1 MGSRIISRTDKDQLI
16 MMTRILVENIIV
28 PHKAGQSADFA
39 DNTAISSAAKKIKKQ
54 FGVSTKNC
62 VIHRKSVDARK
73 KAAIKLVYSVCADI
87 PLDSADAEAKLE
99 TGFKLYSEGS
109 FEVVFGTDKLNSRP
123 VIAGFGP
130 AGIFCAL
137 ALAERGYRPIVY
149 ERGGNVKSRIEA
161 VERFKLTGRLDVNT
175 NIQFGAG
182 GAGTFSDGKLTTR
195 INDPLCAYVL
205 KKLVELGAPEDITTK
220 AKPHIG
226 TDILIRVVENAEE
239 KLKLLGGE
247 VIYNSKIEISG
258 DEAYVHGEKIDY
270 GVLVLSVGHSA
281 RDTYAELLA
290 SGYAVEPKAFSVGVR
305 IEHLQSEL
313 DRAMLGDFAGDKT
326 IGHAEYGLSH
336 RRGDRGVY
344 SFCMCPGGE
353 VVPAASEEGG
363 VVTNGMSRRLRDGV
377 NSNAAI
383 AVSVKHED
391 YGATPSGA
399 IAFQR
404 ELESRA
410 FAAGGKTY
418 AAPMQ
423 TVGDFLNGQ
432 HGTQASRIVPSYMN
446 GNVVPSDMRGIL
458 PAFVCGMLDEGLRAF
473 GKKIAGFDADDVP
486 MTGVETRTSAPVRI
500 MRGDGLTAFAHERIY
515 PCGEGAGYAGGI
527 MSAAIDGLRVARAV
541 MEKYA
546 PLD

>member
-1 MGSRIISRTDKDQLI
+1 MI
-16 MMTRILVENIIV
+16 RILAENIII
-28 PHKAGQSADFA
+28 PHEAGRSSEAAD
-39 DNTAISSAAKKIKKQ
+39 TAALSSAAKKITKQ
-54 FGVSTKNC
+54 FGCEAKNLT
-62 VIHRKSVDARK
+62 IHRKSVDARK
-73 KAAIKLVYSVCADI
+73 KNAIKLVYSVCTDI
-87 PLDSADAEAKLE
+87 PLTSDVFESRVDK
-99 TGFKLYSEGS
+99 GFKLYSEAC
-109 FEVVFGTDKLNSRP
+109 FDVKCGTEKLCGRP

-137 ALAERGYRPIVY
+137 ALAERGYRPLVY
-149 ERGGNVKSRIEA
+149 ERGGDVRRRVKA
-161 VERFKLTGRLDVNT
+161 VEHFNMTGELDTAT

-205 KKLVELGAPEDITTK
+205 KKLVELGAPKDIVTK

-226 TDILIRVVENAEE
+226 TDILIKVVEMAEE
-239 KLKLLGGE
+239 KLRELGGE
-247 VIYNSKIEISG
+247 VVYNSRIRVVG
-258 DEAYVHGEKIDY
+258 DDAFVHGEKIEY
-270 GVLVLSVGHSA
+270 GVLVLSIGHSA
-281 RDTYAELLA
+281 RDTYTELIS
-290 SGYAVEPKAFSVGVR
+290 SGYAIEPKAFSVGVR

-313 DRAMLGDFAGDKT
+313 DRAMLGDFAGDPT
-326 IGHAEYGLSH
+326 IGHAEYALSH
-336 RRGDRGVY
+336 RNGDRGVY

-353 VVPAASEEGG
+353 VVAAASEEGG
-363 VVTNGMSRRLRDGV
+363 VVTNGMSRRLRDGT

-391 YGATPSGA
+391 YGATPAGA

-410 FAAGGKTY
+410 FSAGGKTY

-423 TVGDFLNGQ
+423 TVGDFLSGRC
-432 HGTQASRIVPSYMN
+432 GSEPSRIIPTYRN
-446 GNVVPSDMRGIL
+446 GDVVPWDLRRVL
-458 PAFVCGMLDEGLRAF
+458 PAFVCNMLDEGLRDF
-473 GKKIAGFDADDVP
+473 GRKIKGFDASDVP
-486 MTGVETRTSAPVRI
+486 LTGVETRTSAPVRI
-500 MRGDGLTAFAHERIY
+500 MRGDDYTAVAHEKIY

-541 MEKYA
+541 IEKYA